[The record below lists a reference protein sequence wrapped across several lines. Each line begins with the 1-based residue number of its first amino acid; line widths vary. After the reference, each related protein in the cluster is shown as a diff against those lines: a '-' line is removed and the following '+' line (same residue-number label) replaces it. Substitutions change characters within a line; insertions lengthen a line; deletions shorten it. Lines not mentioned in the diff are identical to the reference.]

1 MKSFLIGV
9 IRDSWIYSEIS
20 HNLLDNSTGFLLLCN
35 VKGPL
40 TQAVEYLPFKQRV
53 AGSSPVR
60 PTKKTWN
67 IGVLEHW
74 SNGLGFLNSCIFLPI
89 LQYSITP
96 FLHIVFTSPSSSPA
110 KDIPVFHRGN
120 RPAWLLGSFQ
130 VGIVFRNLN
139 FRWAVNSGGR
149 VSAF

>member
-20 HNLLDNSTGFLLLCN
+20 HNLLDNSTGFLLVCN

-60 PTKKTWN
+60 PTILN
-67 IGVLEHW
+67 ADFGVRNLEY
-74 SNGLGFLNSCIFLPI
+74 LN
-89 LQYSITP
+89 
-96 FLHIVFTSPSSSPA
+96 
-110 KDIPVFHRGN
+110 
-120 RPAWLLGSFQ
+120 LGSAN
-130 VGIVFRNLN
+130 RSSEYREN
-139 FRWAVNSGGR
+139 
-149 VSAF
+149 